1 MNWIKKLFGKKE
13 NSGEK
18 TGFREIDFEDLPAW
32 LDARSQKLSSGMER
46 DVQGILRNLESAL
59 LELKESS
66 SRLAEAKVEG
76 DFDVRAVKRAKSNR
90 ENVTKQVAALVDKI
104 KVQEY
109 SDFKALGTFYETAVQ
124 NFETCLE
131 HMDRSFKYTRAVFPL
146 ESKDVNESF
155 SRLGRIFKELREALL
170 ANKGEIEAIEAA
182 AFEIKEI
189 RDLSA
194 EIAAEEQELE
204 SRNGKIQALN
214 DEIARTNRA
223 FADFKNGEAWKKLQ
237 HQQEEL
243 DAANNRLKK
252 AEANLST
259 LVLPLS
265 GHLSRIQK
273 LHESGRYTLR
283 PDVKRQLD
291 ICLEDPALVDPVF
304 FTELQK
310 LFEDKALDMQ
320 AQKKEKAL
328 QQVKALISIFPERKK
343 EYLESLREFEAKQAR
358 IPESDTRRLTELE
371 HKEKELLSRTRLLEG
386 DIINSEKKLAVLRGE
401 LKNQREILLGN
412 INLIDSGVKLNWRE
426 QRTGNNIE

>member
-1 MNWIKKLFGKKE
+1 MNWFKKLFGKRD
-13 NSGEK
+13 NSGEE
-18 TGFREIDFEDLPAW
+18 TVFREIGFEELPAW
-32 LDARSQKLSSGMER
+32 LDARSQKLFSGMER
-46 DVQGILRNLESAL
+46 DVQGILRNLESAI

-66 SRLAEAKVEG
+66 FRLAEAKVEG

-131 HMDRSFKYTRAVFPL
+131 HMDRSLKYTRAVFPQ

-155 SRLGRIFKELREALL
+155 SRLGRTFKELREAIQV
-170 ANKGEIEAIEAA
+170 NKGEIEAIEAA
-182 AFEIKEI
+182 ALEIKEI
-189 RDLSA
+189 RNLSA

-204 SRNGKIQALN
+204 SRKGKIQALN
-214 DEIARTNRA
+214 EEIARTNRA
-223 FADFKNGEAWKKLQ
+223 FADFKNGESWKELQ

-283 PDVKRQLD
+283 PDVKHQLD
-291 ICLEDPALVDPVF
+291 ICLESPALVDPVF

-343 EYLESLREFEAKQAR
+343 EYLEALREFEAKQAR
-358 IPESDTRRLTELE
+358 IPESDTRRLIELE

-412 INLIDSGVKLNWRE
+412 INFIDSGVKLDWRE